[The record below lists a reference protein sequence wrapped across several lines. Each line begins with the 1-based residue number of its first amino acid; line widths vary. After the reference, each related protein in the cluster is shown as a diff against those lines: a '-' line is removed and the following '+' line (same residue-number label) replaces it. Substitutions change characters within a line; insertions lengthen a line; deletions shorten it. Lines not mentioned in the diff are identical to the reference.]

1 MLNYNSGA
9 GQDKNWIIEEI
20 CFNDRYQGKCESIMT
35 LGNGYMGL
43 RSSVEEPYIG
53 QTRNMFIAGTYNK
66 FDEKEVTE
74 LPNAADITQMVIYIN
89 DEQFSLKNGKINE
102 YSRKLNLRTGELTR
116 DIFWE
121 SIKGES
127 YKIAF
132 RRFVSLEDIHLI
144 GMNIKITPLTGS
156 AKITLKTGINGR
168 QTNSGVQHFHDGDKR
183 VFENKYMQLVQTT
196 TQTKI
201 DFVINSTVRLY
212 MNNKELDS
220 KLNYSLER
228 RSIYC
233 NSEIV
238 INKGETLSIEKIS
251 NVFTSLDNDIDHC
264 NALEELIRISL
275 EHISRNSRLTY
286 FELFEKSKKKWSD
299 YWEEAKI
306 EIQTDNDFDQLA
318 VRFAQ
323 YHLLIMTPFHDRR
336 FSIGAKALSGEGYKG
351 HVFWD
356 TEMFILPYF
365 QYSFPQ
371 IARDLLQ
378 YRFETIEGA
387 RNKAKKF
394 GYSGAMYPWETAFT
408 GEEETPEWA
417 AINIMTGK
425 AAKIWSGLKE
435 HHITADIA
443 YAAWNYYLSTND
455 EEFMNL
461 YGCEMIFECAE
472 FWLSRLEWNDD
483 KNRYDINDVIGPDEY
498 TEHVNNN
505 AYTNYMVHFTIKTSI
520 ELYDLAT
527 KKHWSNFEYL
537 RKSFRLKQRIDSY
550 KAVVENIYLPKP
562 NEAGIIPQD
571 DTFLSKNCI
580 SLEKYKN
587 SDEKQAIL
595 KDYTRE
601 QIVNLQVLKQ
611 ADVVML
617 LYVLRNRFDGYIK
630 AANWEYYEKRTI
642 HDSSL
647 SAAVHSIIANDFN
660 HVEHAYE
667 FFRKAAEIDL
677 GQNLIS
683 SNDGIHSASLGGIWL
698 AVVMGFGGI
707 INDNGVLNINPKLPK
722 AWHELSFSMYWK
734 SDKLNFSITEN
745 TVKITT
751 DSEGAV
757 DIFINGNKNTLIK
770 EIMIC

>member
-102 YSRKLNLRTGELTR
+102 YSRKLNLKTGELTR

-220 KLNYSLER
+220 KLSYSLER

-264 NALEELIRISL
+264 NDLEKLIRISL

-286 FELFEKSKKKWSD
+286 FELFEKSKKKWSNH
-299 YWEEAKI
+299 WEEAKI

-323 YHLLIMTPFHDRR
+323 YHLLIMTPFHGGR

-371 IARDLLQ
+371 IARNLLQ

-455 EEFMNL
+455 EEFMDL
-461 YGCEMIFECAE
+461 YGCEIIFECAE
-472 FWLSRLEWNDD
+472 FWWSRLEWNDD

-667 FFRKAAEIDL
+667 FFRKASEIDL

-722 AWHELSFSMYWK
+722 AWHELSFSIYWK

-745 TVKITT
+745 MVKITK

-757 DIFINGNKNTLIK
+757 DLFINGNKNTLIK

>member
-1 MLNYNSGA
+1 
-9 GQDKNWIIEEI
+9 
-20 CFNDRYQGKCESIMT
+20 
-35 LGNGYMGL
+35 
-43 RSSVEEPYIG
+43 
-53 QTRNMFIAGTYNK
+53 
-66 FDEKEVTE
+66 
-74 LPNAADITQMVIYIN
+74 
-89 DEQFSLKNGKINE
+89 
-102 YSRKLNLRTGELTR
+102 
-116 DIFWE
+116 
-121 SIKGES
+121 
-127 YKIAF
+127 
-132 RRFVSLEDIHLI
+132 
-144 GMNIKITPLTGS
+144 
-156 AKITLKTGINGR
+156 
-168 QTNSGVQHFHDGDKR
+168 
-183 VFENKYMQLVQTT
+183 
-196 TQTKI
+196 
-201 DFVINSTVRLY
+201 
-212 MNNKELDS
+212 
-220 KLNYSLER
+220 
-228 RSIYC
+228 
-233 NSEIV
+233 
-238 INKGETLSIEKIS
+238 
-251 NVFTSLDNDIDHC
+251 
-264 NALEELIRISL
+264 
-275 EHISRNSRLTY
+275 
-286 FELFEKSKKKWSD
+286 
-299 YWEEAKI
+299 
-306 EIQTDNDFDQLA
+306 
-318 VRFAQ
+318 
-323 YHLLIMTPFHDRR
+323 
-336 FSIGAKALSGEGYKG
+336 
-351 HVFWD
+351 
-356 TEMFILPYF
+356 
-365 QYSFPQ
+365 
-371 IARDLLQ
+371 
-378 YRFETIEGA
+378 
-387 RNKAKKF
+387 
-394 GYSGAMYPWETAFT
+394 
-408 GEEETPEWA
+408 
-417 AINIMTGK
+417 
-425 AAKIWSGLKE
+425 
-435 HHITADIA
+435 
-443 YAAWNYYLSTND
+443 
-455 EEFMNL
+455 
-461 YGCEMIFECAE
+461 
-472 FWLSRLEWNDD
+472 LSRLEWNDD